1 MTQTNVSIGN
11 PNHYLGCH
19 PLNPLEPLDDFTGN
33 REIDNQIPFSR
44 FTPASILNGVITWKR
59 QRTLRRK
66 TLDSVLEKVFTSDVP
81 CKEHAAKYLRHMY
94 RRNCK
99 PNTIRGAYTAIL
111 LFLLFLKRS
120 GKTHLEQITRI
131 ELEAFVEQEQD
142 RDLKNSTVK
151 TRLHALYAFLR
162 FMDKEHRIHPDLLK
176 RKIKIKVPQ
185 SLPRAMAS
193 HDVIEILS
201 VIDNTRD
208 RALILMLLRTGMRIG
223 ELLNTRIN
231 DVDLNER
238 TIKIYEGEKNS
249 IGRVVYFSDDARD
262 ALKAWLKKRN
272 NRMSFL
278 FYGQKGHRLCYSA
291 ARVMFK
297 KYLQKAGFFLKG
309 YTVHCLRHTF
319 ATDLLNAGMRIEC
332 LQQLLGHSKLDV
344 TRIYAR
350 LTDKTRE
357 QEYFKAIV
365 KIERGEY

>member
-319 ATDLLNAGMRIEC
+319 ATDLLNAGMRLEC

-357 QEYFKAIV
+357 QEYFKAML

>member
-162 FMDKEHRIHPDLLK
+162 FMDKEHRVHPDLLK
-176 RKIKIKVPQ
+176 RKIKIKLPQ
-185 SLPRAMAS
+185 SLPRAIAS
-193 HDVIEILS
+193 HDVTEILS

-272 NRMSFL
+272 SHMSFL
-278 FYGQKGHRLCYSA
+278 FYGQKGNSLCYSA

-319 ATDLLNAGMRIEC
+319 ATDLLNAGMRLEC

-357 QEYFKAIV
+357 QEYFKAML